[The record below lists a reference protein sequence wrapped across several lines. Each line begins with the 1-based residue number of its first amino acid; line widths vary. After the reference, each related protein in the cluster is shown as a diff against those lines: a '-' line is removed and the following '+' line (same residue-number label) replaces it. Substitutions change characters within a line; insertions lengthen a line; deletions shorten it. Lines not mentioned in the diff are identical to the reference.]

1 MRDQIYS
8 VGDLRA
14 IIAPIAAR
22 HGVERIYL
30 FGSYARGEATKN
42 SDVDLRVDKGNLR
55 GMFALGALYS
65 DLEDSLGKDLD
76 LLTTGSLDQR
86 FLDQIT
92 GEEIVLYD
100 RRQRR
105 AVVILR
111 SQNIFSKQAVQNA
124 IFCRIK

>member
-55 GMFALGALYS
+55 DLIRTVALNRH
-65 DLEDSLGKDLD
+65 GKDLD

-86 FLDQIT
+86 FLDQIA

-100 RRQRR
+100 RTK
-105 AVVILR
+105 
-111 SQNIFSKQAVQNA
+111 S
-124 IFCRIK
+124 

>member
-1 MRDQIYS
+1 MREQIYS

-42 SDVDLRVDKGNLR
+42 VMSICASTRETIR

-86 FLDQIT
+86 FLDQIA

-100 RRQRR
+100 RTK
-105 AVVILR
+105 
-111 SQNIFSKQAVQNA
+111 S
-124 IFCRIK
+124 

>member
-1 MRDQIYS
+1 MREQIYS

-55 GMFALGALYS
+55 GMFALARSTAISKTAL
-65 DLEDSLGKDLD
+65 EK
-76 LLTTGSLDQR
+76 
-86 FLDQIT
+86 IW
-92 GEEIVLYD
+92 I
-100 RRQRR
+100 
-105 AVVILR
+105 
-111 SQNIFSKQAVQNA
+111 
-124 IFCRIK
+124 C

>member
-65 DLEDSLGKDLD
+65 DL
-76 LLTTGSLDQR
+76 
-86 FLDQIT
+86 
-92 GEEIVLYD
+92 
-100 RRQRR
+100 RRQPWKRFGFADNR
-105 AVVILR
+105 QSGSTV
-111 SQNIFSKQAVQNA
+111 SGSN
-124 IFCRIK
+124 CRGGNCFI

>member
-65 DLEDSLGKDLD
+65 DLDNRQS
-76 LLTTGSLDQR
+76 GSTV
-86 FLDQIT
+86 F
-92 GEEIVLYD
+92 G
-100 RRQRR
+100 
-105 AVVILR
+105 
-111 SQNIFSKQAVQNA
+111 SN
-124 IFCRIK
+124 CRGGNCFI

>member
-1 MRDQIYS
+1 MIYS
-8 VGDLRA
+8 IYEIQQR
-14 IIAPIAAR
+14 IAPVAKQY
-22 HGVERIYL
+22 GVKAVFL

-86 FLDQIT
+86 FLDQIA

-100 RRQRR
+100 RTK
-105 AVVILR
+105 
-111 SQNIFSKQAVQNA
+111 S
-124 IFCRIK
+124 

>member
-55 GMFALGALYS
+55 GMFAEHAAA
-65 DLEDSLGKDLD
+65 
-76 LLTTGSLDQR
+76 DQGGGY
-86 FLDQIT
+86 F
-92 GEEIVLYD
+92 
-100 RRQRR
+100 
-105 AVVILR
+105 
-111 SQNIFSKQAVQNA
+111 
-124 IFCRIK
+124 FCCLKNF

>member
-42 SDVDLRVDKGNLR
+42 SDNRQSGSTVSGSKCRGGNC
-55 GMFALGALYS
+55 F
-65 DLEDSLGKDLD
+65 
-76 LLTTGSLDQR
+76 
-86 FLDQIT
+86 I
-92 GEEIVLYD
+92 
-100 RRQRR
+100 
-105 AVVILR
+105 
-111 SQNIFSKQAVQNA
+111 
-124 IFCRIK
+124 

>member
-1 MRDQIYS
+1 MEGGSCLCGIRFILS
-8 VGDLRA
+8 V
-14 IIAPIAAR
+14 ICAR
-22 HGVERIYL
+22 SLERIYL

-76 LLTTGSLDQR
+76 LLTTDSLDQR
-86 FLDQIT
+86 FLDQIA

-100 RRQRR
+100 RTK
-105 AVVILR
+105 
-111 SQNIFSKQAVQNA
+111 S
-124 IFCRIK
+124 

>member
-14 IIAPIAAR
+14 IIAPIAAQ

-55 GMFALGALYS
+55 GMFALRALYS

-86 FLDQIT
+86 FLDQIA

-100 RRQRR
+100 RTK
-105 AVVILR
+105 
-111 SQNIFSKQAVQNA
+111 S
-124 IFCRIK
+124 

>member
-1 MRDQIYS
+1 MREQIYS

-55 GMFALGALYS
+55 GMFALGALYMEYDNKRTRS
-65 DLEDSLGKDLD
+65 CADIGISERVEEKSELELFRELYELQNNQDMTAQQEALV
-76 LLTTGSLDQR
+76 
-86 FLDQIT
+86 
-92 GEEIVLYD
+92 EELIRGLK
-100 RRQRR
+100 
-105 AVVILR
+105 A
-111 SQNIFSKQAVQNA
+111 
-124 IFCRIK
+124 